1 MAIQYNQIGITY
13 DNPNYTYEG
22 DSLATTTSTST
33 SSTSTSSS
41 SSTSTSTSTST
52 SSSSSSSTSSS
63 STTTEQI
70 ADYSRG
76 DNAALGADDTDLE
89 NLFTWT
95 EYQNVAT
102 NDGTRV
108 AQTATNEYAEF
119 LFKNKNDNT
128 TDSIQVTWDGQSDL
142 APSSST
148 VYLQIY
154 NRTTEEWETKDSDN
168 SSAVNT
174 DFELTS
180 TITAN
185 LNNYYDVSGWV
196 ACRVY
201 QSATG
206 GHI

>member
-1 MAIQYNQIGITY
+1 MAFPTGWSYRCSLTI
-13 DNPNYTYEG
+13 DNTKVSGTTNLTNFPVLLTEVNFPSTIF
-22 DSLATTTSTST
+22 DNTQATGADLRFTSDEAG
-33 SSTSTSSS
+33 
-41 SSTSTSTSTST
+41 
-52 SSSSSSSTSSS
+52 
-63 STTTEQI
+63 TTEL
-70 ADYSRG
+70 AFEVV
-76 DNAALGADDTDLE
+76 NWDT
-89 NLFTWT
+89 
-95 EYQNVAT
+95 
-102 NDGTRV
+102 
-108 AQTATNEYAEF
+108 TNEYAEF

-128 TDSIQVTWDGQSDL
+128 TDSIQVTWDGQSDV

-201 QSATG
+201 QEAV
-206 GHI
+206 

>member
-76 DNAALGADDTDLE
+76 DNAALGADDTNLE
-89 NLFTWT
+89 NAFTWT

-201 QSATG
+201 QEAV
-206 GHI
+206 